1 MDSFQH
7 WDARVAFYRRSG
19 TITTFAVVFKPANLF
34 QQLQVPPHLS
44 RNPGLL
50 PFMATNKT
58 PDGTKSTCPATGVK
72 YLIKYATGSPTA
84 TATSGTPAP
93 TGTGAPFSG
102 KGFLQAYTS
111 GANKGCLIG
120 AGTWYT
126 TGTCAGYTAT
136 ASGSG
141 FTLKSSKG
149 DCGIVNSIFTCAAGV
164 AASTFTVCYHP
175 TSPIDMQLYAV
186 HNSSFKY

>member
-1 MDSFQH
+1 MDSFQQ
-7 WDARVAFYRRSG
+7 WDVRMESSRRSG
-19 TITTFAVVFKPANLF
+19 TTTTCAAVSKPANSSH
-34 QQLQVPPHLS
+34 QLQVPSHIP
-44 RNPGLL
+44 RNLGNF
-50 PFMATNKT
+50 PFVGTNKT
-58 PDGTKSTCPATGVK
+58 SDGTKSTCPTTGIK
-72 YLIKYATGSPTA
+72 YLVKYATGGTPTG
-84 TATSGTPAP
+84 TPTSGAPAP
-93 TGTGAPFSG
+93 TGTGGAFSG

-164 AASTFTVCYHP
+164 AASTFTVCYNITLIP
-175 TSPIDMQLYAV
+175 P
-186 HNSSFKY
+186 